1 VSTLVAVELGVA
13 NGSNAGDG
21 GRSDEPHQ
29 VALSASSGHSVA
41 KTLPSGTTG
50 VKVEQPQL
58 AVAGV
63 AMEPP

>member
-1 VSTLVAVELGVA
+1 MPVRVFA
-13 NGSNAGDG
+13 NRPRARHPTEIRIRGG
-21 GRSDEPHQ
+21 GRQ
-29 VALSASSGHSVA
+29 SASSGHSGA

>member
-29 VALSASSGHSVA
+29 MALSAKTGHRNHFFKADGPGV
-41 KTLPSGTTG
+41 LPTSFWPG
-50 VKVEQPQL
+50 
-58 AVAGV
+58 
-63 AMEPP
+63 